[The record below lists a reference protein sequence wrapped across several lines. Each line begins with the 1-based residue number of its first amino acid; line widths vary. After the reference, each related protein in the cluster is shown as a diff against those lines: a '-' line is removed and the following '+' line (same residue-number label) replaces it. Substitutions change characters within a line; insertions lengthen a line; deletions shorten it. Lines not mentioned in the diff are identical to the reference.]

1 MVIGPLN
8 SLMRARCERADSL
21 SPRYQHRFRNDAAEP
36 GTAGVA
42 AFLDTIAEEGIG
54 LASITVWEI
63 LDGIGRL
70 DAGRRRADLV
80 ERFKDILETLFE
92 GRLLDWT
99 VSDSRVCARVM
110 EEKRRRG
117 QPLDDHLP
125 DAMLAGL
132 AVNRKLTVVTRNEK
146 DFRNTGAAIID
157 PWTIASL

>member
-1 MVIGPLN
+1 MSAPIGYLLDTN
-8 SLMRARCERADSL
+8 IVSEMMRPNPE
-21 SPRYQHRFRNDAAEP
+21 PR
-36 GTAGVA
+36 VA

-70 DAGRRRADLV
+70 DAGRRRADLA

-99 VSDSRVCARVM
+99 VADSRVCARVM
-110 EEKRRRG
+110 EEKRWRG
-117 QPLDDHLP
+117 EPLDDHLP

-132 AVNRKLTVVTRNEK
+132 AANRKLTVVTRNEK

-157 PWTIASL
+157 PWTIARP